1 MLGFFRTTEVF
12 VFAGSIADE
21 YDRLRRSVA
30 LRQDTPE
37 KRQQKF
43 EKLLEKIDAYS
54 RNNRL
59 NFYKKSRMLFAIK
72 QGLVEKGI
80 AEGDVDAF
88 LNRLITK
95 GLARR

>member
-30 LRQDTPE
+30 LRRDTPE

-54 RNNRL
+54 RENKL
-59 NFYKKSRMLFAIK
+59 NFYKKSKMLFAIK
-72 QGLVEKGI
+72 QGLATKGI
-80 AEGDVDAF
+80 SETDIDGF
-88 LNRLITK
+88 LNQLLAK